1 VFPGSPNPDL
11 LEGLDSDDLLQGE
24 GGNDT
29 LTGGAGN
36 DTLEGGSDN
45 DLLDGESGSDVL
57 DGGLGDDTIEGG
69 SESDTVSYES
79 ALGSV
84 TVTITGVAGS
94 ATGAAGNDTL
104 SSIERIRGSNF
115 NDTLTVISRPPGDFV
130 ITGGAGNDTITGSA
144 AADPN
149 IWASYASSTS
159 GIAAT
164 LTFDGLTYG
173 GAVTDG
179 LGGTDTL
186 ANIRAVEG
194 SDHADSFFGGAGNDW
209 FRGRAGNDTLNGGI
223 GIEGDTADYVDAPGA
238 VTVNLAGGSALDGY
252 GSTDT
257 LINMEQARGSAF
269 ADTLIGD
276 QRGNRLDGQGGND
289 NIAGGLGNDVL
300 VAGAGDDSLDG
311 GVGADTLEGGDGTD
325 LAIFSGSF
333 SNYSVVPNADG
344 SLTVADNRGVGF
356 DGADKVTGVES
367 FQFADRTVT
376 LSELIATAPT
386 NAAPSGIALSGG
398 LVLENSASGTVVG
411 SFSAE
416 DPNPGDT
423 HSFTLLDDAGGRFAL
438 SGNSLVVANGVR
450 LDFEQAGVHT
460 VVVRAT
466 DQTGLSIDSVLTVGV
481 GNRAPE
487 RVIGTAASDVIVGGF
502 GADWFSGG
510 GGADHLRG
518 GIGNDVLKG
527 GSGNDRLTG
536 GRGRDVETGGSGKDL
551 FIFDDRDTS
560 ASRKTAD
567 YILDFRGGL
576 GDRLDLRLVDANVK
590 ARGDQKFAFIGEAE
604 FTRAGQVRY
613 EHTSTDTWVYLNTDA
628 DASAEAAI
636 RLKGVFDLSSKWFL
650 L

>member
-1 VFPGSPNPDL
+1 L

-29 LTGGAGN
+29 LIGGAGS

-45 DLLDGESGSDVL
+45 DLLDGESGNDVL
-57 DGGLGDDTIEGG
+57 DGGLGDDTIQGG
-69 SESDTVSYES
+69 SETDTVSYES

-84 TVTITGVAGS
+84 TVAINGLTGS
-94 ATGAAGNDTL
+94 ATGAAGTDTL
-104 SSIERIRGSNF
+104 SSIERIRGSSF
-115 NDTLTVISRPPGDFV
+115 NDTLTVTSRPPGDFV
-130 ITGGAGNDTITGSA
+130 ITGGAGNDAITGSA
-144 AADPN
+144 TADPN

-159 GIAAT
+159 AIAAT
-164 LTFDGLTYG
+164 LTFDGFTYG
-173 GAVTDG
+173 GTVSDG

-186 ANIRAVEG
+186 VNIRAVEG
-194 SDHADSFFGGAGNDW
+194 SDHHDSFLGGAGNDW

-238 VTVNLAGGSALDGY
+238 VTVNLTAGSALDGH

-257 LINMEQARGSAF
+257 LINMEQVRGSAF
-269 ADTLIGD
+269 ADILIGD

-289 NIAGGLGNDVL
+289 NIAGALGNDVL
-300 VAGAGDDSLDG
+300 VAGAGDDSLNG
-311 GVGADTLEGGDGTD
+311 GVGADTVEGGDGTD
-325 LAIFSGSF
+325 WAIFSGSF

-356 DGADKVTGVES
+356 DGADKVTGVEW
-367 FQFADRTVT
+367 FQFADRTVN

-398 LVLENSASGTVVG
+398 VVLENSASGTVVG
-411 SFSAE
+411 SVLAE

-423 HSFTLLDDAGGRFAL
+423 HSFALLDDAGGRFAL

-450 LDFEQAGVHT
+450 LDFEQAGIHT

-466 DQTGLSIDSVLTVGV
+466 DQTGLFIDSVLTIGV

-487 RVIGTAASDVIVGGF
+487 RVTGTAGSDVIVGGL

-560 ASRKTAD
+560 ASRKLAD

-576 GDRLDLRLVDANVK
+576 GDRLDLRLVDANAK
-590 ARGDQKFAFIGEAE
+590 ARGDQAFAFIGEAA
-604 FTRAGQVRY
+604 FTKAGQVRY
-613 EHTSTDTWVYLNTDA
+613 EHTSNDTWVYLNTDA
-628 DASAEAAI
+628 DASAEATI
-636 RLKGVFDLSSKWFL
+636 RLKGVFDLHSKWFL